1 MKIGLISIALLP
13 LLLPGCSRHRDQ
25 RTAQANREP
34 THVASLPPAGVRPE
48 SLTKVAPQTLDRSR
62 PSPFSDRPE
71 LELQQP
77 ALSQSARIA
86 PAPSAVAPP
95 SRAKIATKP
104 EEKRK
109 TLKPFNPKVADPS
122 RDRVALLPVPPR
134 FRQSARIPCR
144 TRSLATRPVVSEG
157 RLLNRLDPPACS
169 ACWARFP
176 DSDGFTR
183 IPTAPMDMWHLDPLA
198 RSAWCCLRR
207 LGPC

>member
-1 MKIGLISIALLP
+1 MKIGLISIALLL

-86 PAPSAVAPP
+86 PAPSAAAPP

-122 RDRVALLPVPPR
+122 CDRVALLPVPPALPAISQNPVSNPIPGHKTCCVGTATFEPAPPPR
-134 FRQSARIPCR
+134 LQRVRERVPGRRRITQNTGSP
-144 TRSLATRPVVSEG
+144 
-157 RLLNRLDPPACS
+157 DAC
-169 ACWARFP
+169 
-176 DSDGFTR
+176 
-183 IPTAPMDMWHLDPLA
+183 
-198 RSAWCCLRR
+198 
-207 LGPC
+207 